1 MTAMALD
8 TYEAVGALRDAGM
21 REDQARAIVSLVRR
35 GSGFAEDLA
44 TKQDLKE
51 GLQNLERRMLDPMT
65 GQLAILERRMT
76 IRLGLM
82 MFAVAGLSIG
92 VAKLLF

>member
-8 TYEAVGALRDAGM
+8 TYEAVRALRDAGM
-21 REDQARAIVSLVRR
+21 REDQARAIVSLVKQ
-35 GSGFAEDLA
+35 GSGYA
-44 TKQDLKE
+44 QDLVTKRDLEE
-51 GLQNLERRMLDPMT
+51 GLQNLEQRMTAKMTILD
-65 GQLAILERRMT
+65 QRMT

-92 VAKLLF
+92 IAKLLF

>member
-8 TYEAVGALRDAGM
+8 TYEAVRALRDAGM
-21 REDQARAIVSLVRR
+21 REDQAKAIVSLVMQ
-35 GSGFAEDLA
+35 GSGSTQSLA

-51 GLQNLERRMLDPMT
+51 GLRNLEQRMLARTT
-65 GQLAILERRMT
+65 GQMTILEQRMT

-92 VAKLLF
+92 AAKLLF

>member
-8 TYEAVGALRDAGM
+8 TYEAVRALRDAGM
-21 REDQARAIVSLVRR
+21 REDQARAIVSLLRQ
-35 GSGFAEDLA
+35 GSGCAQDLA

-82 MFAVAGLSIG
+82 MLAVAGLSIG
-92 VAKLLF
+92 IVKLLF

>member
-1 MTAMALD
+1 
-8 TYEAVGALRDAGM
+8 
-21 REDQARAIVSLVRR
+21 
-35 GSGFAEDLA
+35 
-44 TKQDLKE
+44 
-51 GLQNLERRMLDPMT
+51 MLDPMT

-92 VAKLLF
+92 IAKLLF